1 MAPADAVRDAPLSAQ
16 DATISDLIAVLLR
29 RKGIILA
36 STALFAGAGLTY
48 SMLAPRL
55 YTAAAAVLLELR
67 SSVSQQD
74 TLRFSFASDSTLVD
88 SQIKIIGSE
97 TVLRRVVE
105 RENLR
110 TDPEFGTPSPG
121 LVTRLKMAV
130 GLGPTQAELNTES
143 TNAAVEALANA
154 LSVRRPERTYVMEL
168 NVTARDPKKAARL
181 TNAVAEAYIADQA
194 DARGDIARREEEFLE
209 SNITKTRDKI
219 RKAEDAVEQ
228 YKRANQIV
236 GANGKLVNEQLL
248 SEINTELAQARS
260 KSAEAKSRY
269 DQVRRVIASGRSV
282 ESMADALKSPVID
295 KLRVQIAE
303 IVRNE
308 ANAKTT
314 LGERHPQYRE
324 IQQQLRDT
332 RRLITE
338 ELNRIGEGARS
349 DVRVA
354 QTQEENLERQ
364 IEDLKKETSTTNQ
377 AIVALREL
385 EREVESN
392 RAVLDNLLK
401 AKGNV
406 TRDSGDM
413 PVARIIARA
422 APPAGA
428 SSPRRIPIMLLS
440 LFAGAALGT
449 IAALLLEQGRR
460 SRTGTPGGQ
469 ARASRPTE
477 AAEAAEYPVTVL
489 PQPSRRVAAAR
500 AQRVLDKQAD
510 PAFAEVS
517 IDSQS
522 DYARAVAT
530 LATAITQTRGAPGLR
545 KILLVG
551 HDTDERTALFAANL
565 AQALVNAGQ
574 RTMVIDSGDTNAP
587 LARVW
592 APESRIGR
600 VQFANGAQ
608 RIAIAVANDPQH
620 QLLIVPA
627 NSSAQGI
634 DNLPQLV
641 DSIDGAV
648 DCILFSATI
657 AQVGRDAGLLR
668 DSSIVIVHGSA
679 RDGVFEV
686 NPDIAQALEAANS
699 NVLIAVDQAA

>member
-1 MAPADAVRDAPLSAQ
+1 
-16 DATISDLIAVLLR
+16 
-29 RKGIILA
+29 
-36 STALFAGAGLTY
+36 
-48 SMLAPRL
+48 
-55 YTAAAAVLLELR
+55 
-67 SSVSQQD
+67 
-74 TLRFSFASDSTLVD
+74 
-88 SQIKIIGSE
+88 
-97 TVLRRVVE
+97 
-105 RENLR
+105 
-110 TDPEFGTPSPG
+110 
-121 LVTRLKMAV
+121 
-130 GLGPTQAELNTES
+130 
-143 TNAAVEALANA
+143 
-154 LSVRRPERTYVMEL
+154 
-168 NVTARDPKKAARL
+168 
-181 TNAVAEAYIADQA
+181 A

-449 IAALLLEQGRR
+449 IAALLLEQRRR

-574 RTMVIDSGDTNAP
+574 RTMVIDSGDTN
-587 LARVW
+587 
-592 APESRIGR
+592 
-600 VQFANGAQ
+600 
-608 RIAIAVANDPQH
+608 
-620 QLLIVPA
+620 
-627 NSSAQGI
+627 
-634 DNLPQLV
+634 
-641 DSIDGAV
+641 
-648 DCILFSATI
+648 
-657 AQVGRDAGLLR
+657 
-668 DSSIVIVHGSA
+668 
-679 RDGVFEV
+679 
-686 NPDIAQALEAANS
+686 
-699 NVLIAVDQAA
+699 